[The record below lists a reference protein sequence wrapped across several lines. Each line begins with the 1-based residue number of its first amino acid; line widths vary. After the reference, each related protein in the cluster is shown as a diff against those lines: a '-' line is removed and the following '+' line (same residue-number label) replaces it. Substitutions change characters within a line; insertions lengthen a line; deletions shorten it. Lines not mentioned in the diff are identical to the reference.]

1 MFGFAGMLLEKIIV
15 DEKGPSEVAL
25 AIVSDGS
32 REVGVSGGE
41 EIGGESVAV
50 GGERLAQLGW
60 DGIEKGFIG
69 DRGMGSGG
77 LEFVKIELVSWV
89 IGLLPLEKSEGRK
102 FYRESRE
109 GEDEKEEEFHWRKH
123 RLRSVRSGAEILDRS
138 SPSISDLGLSG
149 CS

>member
-15 DEKGPSEVAL
+15 DEKGPAEAAL
-25 AIVSDGS
+25 AIVSGGS

-41 EIGGESVAV
+41 EIGGKGVAV
-50 GGERLAQLGW
+50 GGERLAQFGW

-77 LEFVKIELVSWV
+77 REFFETELEGRV
-89 IGLLPLEKSEGRK
+89 IGLLALEKSEGRK

-109 GEDEKEEEFHWRKH
+109 SEDEKEEPLHWRKH
-123 RLRSVRSGAEILDRS
+123 RLRSVRSGVEILDRNS
-138 SPSISDLGLSG
+138 LSIPDLGLS
-149 CS
+149 